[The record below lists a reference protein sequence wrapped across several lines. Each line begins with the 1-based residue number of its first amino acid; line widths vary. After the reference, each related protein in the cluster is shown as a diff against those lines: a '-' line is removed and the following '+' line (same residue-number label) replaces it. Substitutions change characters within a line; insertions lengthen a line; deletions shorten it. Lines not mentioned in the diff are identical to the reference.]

1 LTRNSKS
8 LDSPH
13 SNYPLS
19 VYQQSFN
26 SEDTTNY
33 ESMNRNQC
41 VNKSV
46 KNNSQAFSG
55 TWNNHS
61 TKTVKPPPPAK
72 PPRKPV
78 GVSQTHQHNSSIIQ
92 PQLSVT
98 EKSSESNES
107 IYRIISIK
115 DGSLKRSKSS
125 EDEAHLNSL
134 SSCNSMN
141 KTSTTFFGSDKNS
154 PSSIC
159 ENNNI
164 LSESPFNAL
173 YDQIA
178 NESLETEPKRV
189 ETDSRFDNNNGQV
202 SKKVTIQRHTRSKS
216 EHHSH
221 SFNFEQTVNQHEKA
235 SDSSNFKNLSNSNLF
250 ESIHEPPSA
259 ATAEEGIST
268 VISSI
273 FQVN

>member
-1 LTRNSKS
+1 
-8 LDSPH
+8 
-13 SNYPLS
+13 
-19 VYQQSFN
+19 
-26 SEDTTNY
+26 
-33 ESMNRNQC
+33 
-41 VNKSV
+41 
-46 KNNSQAFSG
+46 
-55 TWNNHS
+55 
-61 TKTVKPPPPAK
+61 
-72 PPRKPV
+72 
-78 GVSQTHQHNSSIIQ
+78 
-92 PQLSVT
+92 
-98 EKSSESNES
+98 
-107 IYRIISIK
+107 
-115 DGSLKRSKSS
+115 
-125 EDEAHLNSL
+125 
-134 SSCNSMN
+134 MN

-178 NESLETEPKRV
+178 NESLESEPKRV
-189 ETDSRFDNNNGQV
+189 ETDSRFDNNNSQV